1 MRTKVT
7 AIAEHTYMLTDRLT
21 GVNQF
26 LLEGK
31 EKALLIDTGY
41 GTKSLPRVVEKLTS
55 LPVMVVNTHL
65 HPDHSNGNGFFGKV
79 MVGEPD
85 LPSHG
90 VPSNYIFEGVA
101 SAYRKSLLRPLM
113 SVARKFA
120 LIDPSAAEYSPMP
133 DMIHLGERSLDAVPC
148 PGHTAGSVIFCDSE
162 TDFIF
167 AGDAINREQW
177 MFTCPASAT
186 KSYAELWRG
195 LEARLAGY
203 AELVISHSRK
213 PLDIGFIVE
222 FIRAF
227 ETIKPENGR
236 PSRIKGTPE
245 PVTFYE
251 YESERYGR
259 IRVWAYPSQVR

>member
-1 MRTKVT
+1 MRTAVKL
-7 AIAEHTYMLTDRLT
+7 IAEHTYMLTDRLT

-120 LIDPSAAEYSPMP
+120 LIDPSSAEYSPMP
-133 DMIHLGERSLDAVPC
+133 DMIHLGERSLDAKKPGCRPVPRAYGGERDLLRLGDRLHLRGGRHQSRAVDVHLSLIEDEGLC
-148 PGHTAGSVIFCDSE
+148 GALERYARGAHVLVQDMDLAQQETAG
-162 TDFIF
+162 
-167 AGDAINREQW
+167 
-177 MFTCPASAT
+177 
-186 KSYAELWRG
+186 Y
-195 LEARLAGY
+195 
-203 AELVISHSRK
+203 
-213 PLDIGFIVE
+213 
-222 FIRAF
+222 
-227 ETIKPENGR
+227 
-236 PSRIKGTPE
+236 
-245 PVTFYE
+245 
-251 YESERYGR
+251 
-259 IRVWAYPSQVR
+259 

>member
-1 MRTKVT
+1 MRGISSAGARMRAAQGSADVRCTGVASAYGAPKRTGGDMRTAVKL
-7 AIAEHTYMLTDRLT
+7 IAEHTYMLTDRLT

-162 TDFIF
+162 TTASNGCSPVPPRGRRTMRSFGKICKRGSP
-167 AGDAINREQW
+167 AG
-177 MFTCPASAT
+177 P
-186 KSYAELWRG
+186 
-195 LEARLAGY
+195 
-203 AELVISHSRK
+203 
-213 PLDIGFIVE
+213 
-222 FIRAF
+222 
-227 ETIKPENGR
+227 
-236 PSRIKGTPE
+236 
-245 PVTFYE
+245 
-251 YESERYGR
+251 RYGSR
-259 IRVWAYPSQVR
+259 TARNRWILTLSGSLSAHWRR